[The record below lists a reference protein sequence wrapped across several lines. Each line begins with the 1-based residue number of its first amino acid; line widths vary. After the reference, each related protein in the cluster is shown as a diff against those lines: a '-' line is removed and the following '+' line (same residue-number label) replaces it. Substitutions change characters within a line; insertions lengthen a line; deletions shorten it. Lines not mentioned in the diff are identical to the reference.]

1 MATTIEY
8 AGIVM
13 KDGNGNVGKINGLTE
28 NDKTTL
34 QTALEDLSI
43 AKTQAASAVK
53 EAGIAESKITQIQD
67 DVINGNIVPH
77 LVNIDSSLTAI
88 GSGSSS
94 AFELNKATTSKA
106 GVVTLAT
113 TDDVTAGTADKVVDA
128 AVLKASI
135 PSTDGFVTTDE
146 TAQTVAGEKTFSGT
160 LAITG
165 TGTTTAASSLD
176 MHDYSDNIPN
186 TSWVNDRL
194 VRNWVNATDYYGTTY
209 RLEGT
214 AKMHNQIFRG
224 TNLIGENAPFP
235 SLAALLSGSMSQ
247 STWENIYLGDYFVVT
262 VNDQSVVCVVTSTWN
277 PARVSGIGSL
287 SLLILF
293 PSSYQPAMNSTAT
306 TEGGF
311 VNSTMCTTSLATLAD
326 FFSGAEGDP
335 FYGYLASNT
344 YYTLTAGINS
354 SRANAMAPELTG
366 ASSYLATGSSA
377 KSYKLMVPTETEIL
391 GHPVLSSSRY
401 DMMDNGQLPL
411 FRVMPF
417 GEYISYLSRKSTGV
431 YFHSYYWTRA
441 IASSTDY
448 VFLGTQQTN
457 LDQEIAGHTN
467 ANSSGVG
474 LMLTARISSYKDV

>member
-1 MATTIEY
+1 MATTIEC

-13 KDGNGNVGKINGLTE
+13 KDVNGNVGKINGLT
-28 NDKTTL
+28 DSDRDVL
-34 QTALEDLSI
+34 QTALTDLSI
-43 AKTQAASAVK
+43 ASTQANSAIK
-53 EAGIAESKITQIQD
+53 AAGIAESKITQIQD
-67 DVINGNIVPH
+67 DVINGSIIPH
-77 LVNIDSSLTAI
+77 LVNIDTSLTAI

-94 AFELNKATTSKA
+94 SFELNKATTSKA

-165 TGTTTAASSLD
+165 TGTTSAASSLD

-186 TSWVNDRL
+186 TSWVNDNI
-194 VRNWVNATDYYGTTY
+194 VRNWVNATDYYGTQY

-224 TNLIGENAPFP
+224 ANLVGENAPFASLDVLLS
-235 SLAALLSGSMSQ
+235 SLATQYAA
-247 STWENIYLGDYFVVT
+247 ENIYLGDYFVVT
-262 VNDQSVVCVVTSTWN
+262 VNDQSVVCVVTSTWD
-277 PARVSGIGSL
+277 PSYISGLGSV

-293 PSSYQPAMNSTAT
+293 PSNYAPVMNSTAT

-311 VNSTMCTTSLATLAD
+311 VSSTMCTTSLATLAD
-326 FFSGAEGDP
+326 FFCGAEGDP
-335 FYGYLASNT
+335 FYGYLNSVS
-344 YYTLTAGINS
+344 YFSLTNGIS
-354 SRANAMAPELTG
+354 ASRANAMAPELTG
-366 ASSYLATGSSA
+366 ASSMTTSSSDA

-401 DMMDNGQLPL
+401 DMIDKGQLPL
-411 FRVMPF
+411 FRVIPF
-417 GEYISYLSRKSTGV
+417 GKYISYLSAKSTGV
-431 YFHSYYWTRA
+431 TCHRFYWTRA

-448 VFLGTQQTN
+448 VFLCTQRTSLN
-457 LDQEIAGHTN
+457 ANKAGYTS

-474 LMLTARISSYKDV
+474 LMLTARLNPYKAV

>member
-1 MATTIEY
+1 MATTIEC

-13 KDGNGNVGKINGLTE
+13 KDVNGNVGKINGLTE

-176 MHDYSDNIPN
+176 MHDYSDNIPS

-194 VRNWVNATDYYGTTY
+194 VRNWVNATDYYGTMY
-209 RLEGT
+209 RLEGA

-224 TNLIGENAPFP
+224 TNLVGENAPFS
-235 SLAALLSGSMSQ
+235 SLSRLIEATTTEYNA
-247 STWENIYLGDYFVVT
+247 ENVYLGDYFVVT
-262 VNDQSVVCVVTSTWN
+262 VNDQSVVCVVTSTWD
-277 PARVSGIGSL
+277 PRHASGVGSL
-287 SLLILF
+287 GLLILF
-293 PSSYQPAMNSTAT
+293 PSNYTPVMNSTAS

-311 VNSTMCTTSLATLAD
+311 VSSTMCTTSLATLAD

-335 FYGYLASNT
+335 FYGYLKSVT
-344 YYTLTAGINS
+344 YYGLTSSVNT

-366 ASSYLATGSSA
+366 ASSGTTSSSEA

-391 GHPVLSSSRY
+391 GRPVLSSSQY
-401 DMMDNGQLPL
+401 DTIDGGQLPL

-417 GEYISYLSRKSTGV
+417 GEYISYLSLKNTGV
-431 YFHSYYWTRA
+431 SFKSYYWTRA

-448 VFLGTQQTN
+448 VFLCAQQTN
-457 LDQEIAGHTN
+457 LDYAVAGHTN